1 VRLRQ
6 QPIRRLIDGRNHPS
20 DDPGRVH
27 LKPDLRDREITTRL
41 RSCALCFFFCH
52 FQFRYSLPFVF
63 YPRPLI
69 LLHYSVAFAWCK
81 FECTTI

>member
-6 QPIRRLIDGRNHPS
+6 QPILRLIDGRNHPS

-41 RSCALCFFFCH
+41 RSCALCYFFSISNSVI
-52 FQFRYSLPFVF
+52 SL
-63 YPRPLI
+63 Y
-69 LLHYSVAFAWCK
+69 LLYF
-81 FECTTI
+81 IPGL